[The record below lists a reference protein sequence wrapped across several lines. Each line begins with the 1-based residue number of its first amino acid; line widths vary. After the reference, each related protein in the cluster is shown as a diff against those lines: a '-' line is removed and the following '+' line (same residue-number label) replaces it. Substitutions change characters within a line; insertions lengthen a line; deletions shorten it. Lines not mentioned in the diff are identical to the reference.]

1 MEINISNVP
10 VYEKAASAPST
21 PTEVTKVAHSHS
33 NSRLKRGKTGKE
45 QRVSFPSDDMI
56 VTSYFDAPIPW
67 KCSTES
73 PSADEVVTAYRKA
86 CAKQGVKPL
95 GCVVEQ
101 LQNVEA
107 FDCREIDLIL
117 KGEKLTSK
125 HCETLEEVFKRVQF
139 QTLDLEACGLDDE
152 GSAAVFDMIEYY
164 ESASN
169 LNISFNKHI
178 DLRGWQSCSRMLR
191 KTPCIHYLDARNS
204 GLNDQSLLILG
215 RALRLGSS
223 LITLHLESSGL
234 NGRSLVI
241 LMAAL
246 KLNNTL
252 KELYLGDNKISS
264 ADGLQVGNLLRANS
278 WLEMLDLRNNNLQ
291 DLGMCHILD
300 GLTQQPTLGGS
311 GLQTLVLWNNQIT
324 SNGMKHMV
332 HSLSQVKN
340 MKTLNLGNNNLGN
353 SGIQQLKQALM
364 CNRTLANLGLQNT
377 KITCEGAVAIAEY
390 IAENKH
396 ITRIDLR
403 ENKIQVG
410 GLMALSLSLKHNWS
424 LTHLDLDQVTQQSHQ
439 NYDATT
445 DHCKHLQEITGYCK
459 RNKDQ
464 KEHQTWNT
472 IKSKP
477 DLSESLL
484 VKTSH
489 QTSLPDPVSTS
500 CNGIVQQSST
510 ITAQQSDIGELKT
523 WENNSEKN
531 SASHKS
537 SLLTMRLSQSSP
549 IPVLSKSRFRVS
561 QVFLEKEGEKTPVKE
576 LSSSAPPEISPLVGQ
591 TVITDL
597 NISKIEDLH
606 SINGLSLSLPISVA
620 EVIQNDNSNLKQTE
634 PTAFLFPTNNSPNH
648 SVLDQV
654 TVSEMPS
661 TLSVPQDSV
670 SVDVLQ
676 CATGASECV
685 SGHCCQGSTTH
696 LIEIHE
702 SSLVE
707 SDSDNTSISKNTI
720 LPETVK
726 TKEACG
732 FLPSSNKASDDERV
746 PARVNET
753 VMLPC
758 QPEVTENKRTVNTF
772 QEYNHPVLEGFNGER
787 NDLIMLGIMG
797 KESKNPNFFPPES
810 TSYLRVLHR
819 RLSSPV
825 VSSTSSSAYKP
836 PALNLKFCKRLEC
849 LDLRSSVPLSP
860 TRLMEGIVF
869 PDPPLTMK

>member
-1 MEINISNVP
+1 
-10 VYEKAASAPST
+10 
-21 PTEVTKVAHSHS
+21 
-33 NSRLKRGKTGKE
+33 
-45 QRVSFPSDDMI
+45 
-56 VTSYFDAPIPW
+56 
-67 KCSTES
+67 TES
-73 PSADEVVTAYRKA
+73 LSADEVVTAYRKA
-86 CAKQGVKPL
+86 CEKQGVKPL
-95 GCVVEQ
+95 GCVLEQ
-101 LQNVEA
+101 LQKVKT
-107 FDCREIDLIL
+107 FDLRDADLIL

-139 QTLDLEACGLDDE
+139 QTVDLEACGLDDE

-164 ESASN
+164 ESACN
-169 LNISFNKHI
+169 VNISFNKRI

-191 KTPCIHYLDARNS
+191 KTPCIQYLDARNT

-215 RALRLGSS
+215 RALRLGSG
-223 LITLHLESSGL
+223 LITLHLENSGL

-252 KELYLGDNKISS
+252 KELFLGDNKISS
-264 ADGLQVGNLLRANS
+264 ADGLQIGNLLRANS

-291 DLGMCHILD
+291 DLGLCHILD

-324 SNGMKHMV
+324 SNGMKHLV
-332 HSLSQVKN
+332 HSLPQVKN

-364 CNRTLANLGLQNT
+364 CNKTVANLGLQNT

-396 ITRIDLR
+396 ITRVDLR
-403 ENKIQVG
+403 DNKIQVG

-424 LTHLDLDQVTQQSHQ
+424 LTRLDLDQVTQQNHQ
-439 NYDATT
+439 SYDATI

-459 RNKDQ
+459 RNKEQ
-464 KEHQTWNT
+464 KELHAWNA

-477 DLSESLL
+477 ELPENLP

-489 QTSLPDPVSTS
+489 QTSLPDPASAT
-500 CNGIVQQSST
+500 CNGIAQQPSAITVQQS
-510 ITAQQSDIGELKT
+510 DVGEHET
-523 WENNSEKN
+523 QENNSKKY

-537 SLLTMRLSQSSP
+537 SLLTMRLLQSSP
-549 IPVLSKSRFRVS
+549 IPVFNKSRFRVS
-561 QVFLEKEGEKTPVKE
+561 QVFLEKEGEKTSVKE
-576 LSSSAPPEISPLVGQ
+576 LSSSAPAEISPLAGQ

-597 NISKIEDLH
+597 NISKLEDLH

-620 EVIQNDNSNLKQTE
+620 EVIENDYNTPKQTK
-634 PTAFLFPTNNSPNH
+634 PTAFPLQKSIAQNC

-661 TLSVPQDSV
+661 TLSVPQDSG
-670 SVDVLQ
+670 SVDISQ
-676 CATGASECV
+676 CATGASGCV
-685 SGHCCQGSTTH
+685 SGQCCQGSTTH
-696 LIEIHE
+696 LIEVCE
-702 SSLVE
+702 SSSVE
-707 SDSDNTSISKNTI
+707 SASDNASVSKNTI
-720 LPETVK
+720 LLETVK
-726 TKEACG
+726 TREASGCS
-732 FLPSSNKASDDERV
+732 PSSNKVPEDERV
-746 PARVNET
+746 PAREKET

-758 QPEVTENKRTVNTF
+758 QPEVTESKRTVNIF
-772 QEYNHPVLEGFNGER
+772 QECSQSVLKGSNGER
-787 NDLIMLGIMG
+787 NDLIMLGFMG
-797 KESKNPNFFPPES
+797 KEAKNPNISPPDS
-810 TSYLRVLHR
+810 TNDVRYLRMLHR

-825 VSSTSSSAYKP
+825 VSSTSPSAYKP
-836 PALNLKFCKRLEC
+836 PALNLKLCKRLDC

-860 TRLMEGIVF
+860 TRLMEGIAF